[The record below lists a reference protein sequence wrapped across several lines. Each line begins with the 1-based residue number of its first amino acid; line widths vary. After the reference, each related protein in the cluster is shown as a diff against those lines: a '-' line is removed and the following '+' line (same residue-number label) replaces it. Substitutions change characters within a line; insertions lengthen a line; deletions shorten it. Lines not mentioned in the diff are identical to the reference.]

1 MKYYVETSLEN
12 FKAWSGGRDT
22 LEVLIE
28 KGLCDT
34 VEACLE
40 EALGEDVSDTDINDT
55 LWFERDMIAEWC
67 GFSSWE
73 ALENGEEEEEEE
85 EEADETDLEEVK
97 DRLNE
102 CIENEDDFDTFCN
115 GRDCSSCPF
124 DAHCNLMTK
133 CEEAY
138 NYMLEG
144 YNFDEAIA
152 LLNGKE
158 V

>member
-12 FKAWSGGRDT
+12 FEAWSGGRDT

-40 EALGEDVSDTDINDT
+40 EDLNSYGEMPDDTAINDF
-55 LWFERDMIAEWC
+55 LWFERDVIANYC

-85 EEADETDLEEVK
+85 TEEEEADNNFS
-97 DRLNE
+97 RWCANQS
-102 CIENEDDFDTFCN
+102 
-115 GRDCSSCPF
+115 RDCSGCPYQKF
-124 DAHCNLMTK
+124 HHLSD
-133 CEEAY
+133 CETAY
-138 NYMLEG
+138 YHDNPDDDDGIRLYQ
-144 YNFDEAIA
+144 
-152 LLNGKE
+152 
-158 V
+158 

>member
-12 FKAWSGGRDT
+12 FEAWSGGRDT

-40 EALGEDVSDTDINDT
+40 DILDGDSSDTYINDI
-55 LWFERDMIAEWC
+55 LWMERDMIAEWC

-85 EEADETDLEEVK
+85 TKEEEEENNFSRWCNENYPACKGCPYEKLRGLADCEAAYYHD
-97 DRLNE
+97 NP
-102 CIENEDDFDTFCN
+102 DDDD
-115 GRDCSSCPF
+115 GIRI
-124 DAHCNLMTK
+124 
-133 CEEAY
+133 Y
-138 NYMLEG
+138 Q
-144 YNFDEAIA
+144 
-152 LLNGKE
+152 
-158 V
+158 

>member
-12 FKAWSGGRDT
+12 FEAWSGGRDT
-22 LEVLIE
+22 LDVLIE

-85 EEADETDLEEVK
+85 TEEEEADNNFS
-97 DRLNE
+97 RWCANQS
-102 CIENEDDFDTFCN
+102 
-115 GRDCSSCPF
+115 RDCSGCPYQ
-124 DAHCNLMTK
+124 K
-133 CEEAY
+133 
-138 NYMLEG
+138 
-144 YNFDEAIA
+144 
-152 LLNGKE
+152 LNGMGDCE
-158 V
+158 TAYYHDNPDDDDGIRLYQ

>member
-12 FKAWSGGRDT
+12 FEAWSGGRDT

-40 EALGEDVSDTDINDT
+40 EALGEDVSDTAINDT

-85 EEADETDLEEVK
+85 TEEEEADNNFS
-97 DRLNE
+97 RWCANQS
-102 CIENEDDFDTFCN
+102 
-115 GRDCSSCPF
+115 RDCSGCPYQKLHGMG
-124 DAHCNLMTK
+124 D
-133 CEEAY
+133 CETAY
-138 NYMLEG
+138 YHDNPDNDDGIRLY
-144 YNFDEAIA
+144 
-152 LLNGKE
+152 K
-158 V
+158 

>member
-12 FKAWSGGRDT
+12 FEAWSGGRDT

-40 EALGEDVSDTDINDT
+40 DILDGDSSDTYINDI
-55 LWFERDMIAEWC
+55 LWMERDMIAEWC

-85 EEADETDLEEVK
+85 TEEEPEENNFSRWCNENYPACKGCPYEKLRGLADCEAAYYHDNP
-97 DRLNE
+97 DNDDGIRLY
-102 CIENEDDFDTFCN
+102 
-115 GRDCSSCPF
+115 
-124 DAHCNLMTK
+124 K
-133 CEEAY
+133 
-138 NYMLEG
+138 
-144 YNFDEAIA
+144 
-152 LLNGKE
+152 
-158 V
+158 

>member
-12 FKAWSGGRDT
+12 FEAWSGGRDT

-40 EALGEDVSDTDINDT
+40 DILDGDSSDTYINDI
-55 LWFERDMIAEWC
+55 LWMERDMIASWC

-85 EEADETDLEEVK
+85 EAEENNFSRWCNENYPACQGCPYGKLRELADCETAYYHDHP
-97 DRLNE
+97 
-102 CIENEDDFDTFCN
+102 EDDD
-115 GRDCSSCPF
+115 GIRI
-124 DAHCNLMTK
+124 
-133 CEEAY
+133 Y
-138 NYMLEG
+138 Q
-144 YNFDEAIA
+144 
-152 LLNGKE
+152 
-158 V
+158 

>member
-1 MKYYVETSLEN
+1 MKYYVEASLEN

-40 EALGEDVSDTDINDT
+40 EVLGEDISDTDINDT

-73 ALENGEEEEEEE
+73 ALENGEEEDEEETEEEE
-85 EEADETDLEEVK
+85 TENNFSRWCNENYPACQGCPYEKLRRLADCETAYYHDNP
-97 DRLNE
+97 DNDDGIRLY
-102 CIENEDDFDTFCN
+102 
-115 GRDCSSCPF
+115 
-124 DAHCNLMTK
+124 K
-133 CEEAY
+133 
-138 NYMLEG
+138 
-144 YNFDEAIA
+144 
-152 LLNGKE
+152 
-158 V
+158 

>member
-12 FKAWSGGRDT
+12 FEAWSGGRDT

-40 EALGEDVSDTDINDT
+40 DILDGDSSDTYINDI

-73 ALENGEEEEEEE
+73 ALEYGEEEEEETEE
-85 EEADETDLEEVK
+85 EEADNNFS
-97 DRLNE
+97 RWCGNQS
-102 CIENEDDFDTFCN
+102 
-115 GRDCSSCPF
+115 RDCSGCPYQKLHGMG
-124 DAHCNLMTK
+124 D
-133 CEEAY
+133 CETAY
-138 NYMLEG
+138 YHDNPDDDDGIRIY
-144 YNFDEAIA
+144 
-152 LLNGKE
+152 K
-158 V
+158 